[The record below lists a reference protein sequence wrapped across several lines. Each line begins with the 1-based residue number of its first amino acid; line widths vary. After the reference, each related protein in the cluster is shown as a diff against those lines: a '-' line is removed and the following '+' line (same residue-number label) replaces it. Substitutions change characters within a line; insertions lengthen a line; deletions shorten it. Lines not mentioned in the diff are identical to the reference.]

1 MSMDDLLARIAL
13 CIEFGKIDRDSPYPV
28 ELRGEDGADELTR
41 QALDEGIPPARL
53 LDEGF
58 VVGMDR
64 VGRKFAERR
73 IFVPQM
79 LMAAKAMSTAMAHLK
94 PHFASGSV
102 RRKGTF
108 VIGTVTGDL
117 HDIGKNLVAMMV
129 EGTGWE
135 VVDLG
140 VDVGSERFAEEVT
153 KRDGRLAVGLSAMLT
168 TTMLSMRD
176 IVADLRARFQD
187 LPILVGGAPVN
198 DDFRSEIGADFYSR
212 DPQGAAEYLAGLA
225 SA

>member
-1 MSMDDLLARIAL
+1 MEELLARIAH
-13 CIEFGKIDRDSPYPV
+13 CIEFGKVDRDSPYPPD
-28 ELRGEDGADELTR
+28 LRGQDGADELTR
-41 QALDEGIPPARL
+41 EALDRGIPPERL

-64 VGRKFAERR
+64 VGRKFAERL

-79 LMAAKAMSTAMAHLK
+79 LMSARAMSTAMRHLK
-94 PHFASGSV
+94 PYFTAGSV
-102 RRKGTF
+102 KRKGTF

-129 EGTGWE
+129 EGTGWQ

-140 VDVGSERFAEEVT
+140 VDVGAERFAEEIG
-153 KRDGRLAVGLSAMLT
+153 RHEGRLAVGLSAMLT
-168 TTMLSMRD
+168 TTMLGMRD
-176 IVADLRARFQD
+176 IVADLRSRFPD

-198 DDFRSEIGADFYSR
+198 EAFRVEIVADFYSR
-212 DPQGAAEYLAGLA
+212 DPQGAVEYLSGLA
-225 SA
+225 RA

>member
-1 MSMDDLLARIAL
+1 MDDILARIAH
-13 CIEFGKIDRDSPYPV
+13 CIEFGKINRDSPYPPD
-28 ELRGEDGADELTR
+28 LRGQDGADELTR
-41 QALDEGIPPARL
+41 QALDQGIAPDRL

-79 LMAAKAMSTAMAHLK
+79 LMAAKAMSTAMVHLK
-94 PHFASGSV
+94 PHFASGNV

-117 HDIGKNLVAMMV
+117 HDIGKNLVSMMV

-140 VDVGSERFAEEVT
+140 VDVGSERFADEIAR
-153 KRDGRLAVGLSAMLT
+153 RDGRLAVGLSAMLT
-168 TTMLSMRD
+168 TTMLGMRD
-176 IVADLRARFQD
+176 IVADLRKQFPD

-198 DDFRSEIGADFYSR
+198 DAFRAEIGADFYSR
-212 DPQGAAEYLAGLA
+212 DPQGAVEYLSGLVA
-225 SA
+225 A